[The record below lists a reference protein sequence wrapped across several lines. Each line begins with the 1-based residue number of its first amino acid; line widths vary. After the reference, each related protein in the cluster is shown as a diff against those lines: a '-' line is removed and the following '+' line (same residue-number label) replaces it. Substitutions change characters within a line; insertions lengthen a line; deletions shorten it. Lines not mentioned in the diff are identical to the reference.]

1 MDRLT
6 PQERSANMSRIR
18 GKDTKPEMRLRRYL
32 HSRGLRYRLHAR
44 DLPGSP
50 DIVLRPSRLAVF
62 VHGCF
67 WHRHEGC
74 RLTTLPTTNKSFWQ
88 EKFARNVKR
97 DREVQAALQRL
108 GWETMI
114 VWECQTRDESQLI
127 DLAEDILRQARLKR
141 QRGVPS

>member
-6 PQERSANMSRIR
+6 PEERSANMGRIR
-18 GKDTKPEMRLRRYL
+18 GKDTKPELRLRRYL
-32 HSRGLRYRLHAR
+32 HSHGLRYRLHAR

-74 RLTTLPTTNKSFWQ
+74 RLATVPSTNERFWQ
-88 EKFARNVKR
+88 EKFTRNVER
-97 DREVQAALQRL
+97 DREAQAALQRL
-108 GWETMI
+108 GWETVV
-114 VWECQTRDESQLI
+114 VWECQTRDERQLK
-127 DLAEDILRQARLKR
+127 DLAENILRRARLRR
-141 QRGVPS
+141 QQGVPG

>member
-6 PQERSANMSRIR
+6 PEKRSANMGRIR
-18 GKDTKPEMRLRRYL
+18 GKDTKPEMRLRQYL

-74 RLTTLPTTNKSFWQ
+74 RLTTVPSTNESFWQ
-88 EKFARNVKR
+88 EKFTRNVER
-97 DREVQAALQRL
+97 DREVQAALYRL
-108 GWETMI
+108 GWETII

-127 DLAEDILRQARLKR
+127 NLAEDILRQARLRR
-141 QRGVPS
+141 QRGVPG